1 MDTYSDWADI
11 PATLKTKNQL
21 RKAGLKPAPGQAPAA
36 TKTSGY
42 GPFDLYLVADAVPV
56 RPVSAAM
63 QAALEAA
70 RHAQYCRKCGGHT
83 SQVGKV
89 AKRGGLCADCALES
103 AVKSRTLRNIE
114 IATAGNYV
122 VIDTE
127 TTGLDDP
134 EIVHIAI
141 VDQHGR
147 IVLDEHVRPL
157 SRIEAAATAVHG
169 HTAESL
175 ANCPTWPE
183 IHGRVFD
190 LLDLCSV
197 LAYNM
202 PFDAR
207 AIRHTCRLHRTPEP
221 TPVFRDCIMDA
232 FAAEFGEWSNK
243 HRDFRW
249 QTLSTAVQYYGIEN
263 EAAHDAAGDAVAAW
277 RVLQCLVGRD
287 VAQTGQVD
295 T

>member
-1 MDTYSDWADI
+1 MDTYSDWTDI

-21 RKAGLKPAPGQAPAA
+21 RKAGLKPAPDQAPAA
-36 TKTSGY
+36 TKTGGY

-63 QAALEAA
+63 QAALELA

-83 SQVGKV
+83 SQVGAV
-89 AKRGGLCADCALES
+89 ARRGGLCADCALEQ
-103 AVKSRTLRNIE
+103 AVQSRARRDIE
-114 IATAGNYV
+114 VATAGNYV

-127 TTGLDDP
+127 TTGLDEP
-134 EIVHIAI
+134 EIIHIAI

-147 IVLDEHVRPL
+147 VVLDEHVRPL

-175 ANCPTWPE
+175 ANAPTWPE
-183 IHGRVFD
+183 IHGRVLD
-190 LLDLCSV
+190 LLDLRPV

-207 AIRHTCRLHRTPEP
+207 AIHHTCRLHQTPEP
-221 TPVFRDCIMDA
+221 IPVVRACIMHA
-232 FAAEFGEWSNK
+232 FAAEFGEWSNR

-249 QTLSTAVQYYGIEN
+249 RSLSTALQYYEIES
-263 EAAHDAAGDAVAAW
+263 EAAHDATGDAVAAW
-277 RVLQCLVGRD
+277 RVLQQLI
-287 VAQTGQVD
+287 AATS
-295 T
+295 